1 MKLLLLKSS
10 AYLLHVSFLFQ
21 QIDNATIIQRKAY
34 ALALSVILTLRVP
47 QVINKLDDILSGDT
61 TSSSAPNN
69 EAIGYGGISV
79 RDARMRQV
87 RASVFAVDG
96 LV

>member
-1 MKLLLLKSS
+1 
-10 AYLLHVSFLFQ
+10 
-21 QIDNATIIQRKAY
+21 
-34 ALALSVILTLRVP
+34 P

-69 EAIGYGGISV
+69 EAIGYGGIPV